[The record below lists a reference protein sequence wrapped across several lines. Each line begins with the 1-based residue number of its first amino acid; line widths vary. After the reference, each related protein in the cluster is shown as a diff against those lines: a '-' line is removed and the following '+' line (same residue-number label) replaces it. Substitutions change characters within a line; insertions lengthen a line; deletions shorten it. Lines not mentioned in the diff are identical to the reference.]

1 MNRDIDISVLVVT
14 YNPDW
19 IKLKNTLSSILIQKD
34 VKFEI
39 IISDDG
45 SVDNN
50 FDKIVLYFREK
61 SFENYKLIGGETN
74 QGTVKN
80 LIKGLE
86 KVQGKYVKDIS
97 PGDLLYDEN
106 TLRFIVE
113 ETKKNEEIIYF
124 GNAIY
129 YSFENGDLQIYNVR
143 NPRNVNIYKN
153 KQNKKIQRN
162 YLLRQDYILGAS
174 FVVQTRIFLDYL
186 LKIENYVI
194 YAEDCAFI
202 CMIAD
207 GIFPSYMDN
216 DIIWYEYGS
225 GISTSKESSW
235 NKKILADNK
244 ATFDLLR
251 KEKIIPNYAY
261 EINYSS
267 SKIKRKVLSMIFDF
281 SRVISKFHVN
291 KSILSTRNLNQY
303 EEDILKYL
311 NGVV

>member
-1 MNRDIDISVLVVT
+1 MRSIDISVLVVT
-14 YNPDW
+14 YNSDW
-19 IKLKNTLSSILIQKD
+19 IKLKNTLHSILIQKD

-45 SVDNN
+45 SVDNH
-50 FDKIVLYFREK
+50 FDKIKSYFKEK
-61 SFENYKLIGGETN
+61 SFENYELIVGKTN

-80 LIKGLE
+80 LIKGLV

-113 ETKKNEEIIYF
+113 ETKKSEEILYF
-124 GNAIY
+124 GKAVY
-129 YSFENGDLQIYNVR
+129 YSFENGNLQFYNVR
-143 NPRNVNIYKN
+143 NPQNINIYKN

-251 KEKIIPNYAY
+251 KEKIIPNYVY
-261 EINYSS
+261 EINYST
-267 SKIKRKVLSMIFDF
+267 SKVKRRILSIIFDI
-281 SRVISKFHVN
+281 SRVINKFLVDKN
-291 KSILSTRNLNQY
+291 ILLIRNLNQY
-303 EEDILKYL
+303 KEKILKYL
-311 NGVV
+311 NSDD